1 MSDTIT
7 VTGNITEPEL
17 RHLPS
22 GVAVLSFKVG
32 SSHRML
38 DKTQNKWVETGTSWY
53 AVSAFRGLADHG
65 FASLHRG
72 DRVVVHGRI
81 KLREWENGSGSK
93 GFSAEIEADSI
104 GHDLLFGTTTF
115 VKAVAGAP
123 EAWAASGGEPDDAA
137 RPVAADGG
145 DAAGAPDARGGAASV
160 PELAL
165 AGSGASGET
174 PF

>member
-7 VTGNITEPEL
+7 ITGNISEPEL

-22 GVAVLSFKVG
+22 GVPVLSFKVG

-38 DKTQNKWVETGTSWY
+38 DKTQNKWVETATSWY

-81 KLREWENGSGSK
+81 KLREWENGSGSR
-93 GFSAEIEADSI
+93 GFAAEIEADSI
-104 GHDLLFGTTTF
+104 GHDLRFGTTTF
-115 VKAVAGAP
+115 VKSATSTG
-123 EAWAASGGEPDDAA
+123 EAWAAAGDVNEESAPPEVVQEHETRGEPHDM
-137 RPVAADGG
+137 R
-145 DAAGAPDARGGAASV
+145 APERE
-160 PELAL
+160 PAL
-165 AGSGASGET
+165 VGSSLVSGET

>member
-7 VTGNITEPEL
+7 ITGNITEPEL

-32 SSHRML
+32 SSHRTL

-53 AVSAFRGLADHG
+53 AVSAFRRLADHG

-81 KLREWENGSGSK
+81 KLREWENGSGSR
-93 GFSAEIEADSI
+93 GFAAEIEADSI
-104 GHDLLFGTTTF
+104 GHDLLFGTSTF
-115 VKAVAGAP
+115 VKSAASTT
-123 EAWAASGGEPDDAA
+123 EAWAAAGDETEPSAPPAQGDDT
-137 RPVAADGG
+137 RSEPHGV
-145 DAAGAPDARGGAASV
+145 PDPQRE
-160 PELAL
+160 PAL
-165 AGSGASGET
+165 AGTSLVPGET